1 VVLLFLGN
9 GVGRRL
15 RMREKVK
22 VERKR
27 QKMPQDQLE
36 QVSFPP
42 QSLDTSN
49 GFSRTGKEEDIL
61 VSES

>member
-27 QKMPQDQLE
+27 QRMPQDQLG
-36 QVSFPP
+36 QVSFPL
-42 QSLDTSN
+42 QFLDTSN

>member
-1 VVLLFLGN
+1 
-9 GVGRRL
+9 
-15 RMREKVK
+15 MREKVK

-27 QKMPQDQLE
+27 QRMPQDQLG
-36 QVSFPP
+36 QVSFPL
-42 QSLDTSN
+42 QFLDTSN